1 VKVGNT
7 LTDLSFRR
15 IEKETLV
22 NVSKKS
28 GDINVL
34 IEY

>member
-1 VKVGNT
+1 MSTWV
-7 LTDLSFRR
+7 
-15 IEKETLV
+15 EYETAV

>member
-1 VKVGNT
+1 MIGNT
-7 LTDLSFRR
+7 LTALNFRKA
-15 IEKETLV
+15 EYETLV